1 MRKAFSILLL
11 LCFAFSVAA
20 FAQGEEDSV
29 ISRRMKFVYDDS
41 LGRNSVMFQSN
52 APLETIIGMTN
63 ELYGFVEVDLDSLTD
78 NPMARF
84 EVVLGSLTTGI
95 EDRDTEMFSEEYLAV
110 DSFPVATFELMTI
123 RKAADIVLVNEGA
136 LDIVGR
142 GTFTLHG
149 VMDTVNVNVKLTY
162 FEQNEV
168 TETRLPGNIL
178 KMNANFSIRLSDFG
192 IMLPETVILKL
203 DDRISIS
210 IDAYGGT
217 GVVPIDRTAAEIMPE
232 EEMME
237 GEDTAT
243 PAEEVEG

>member
-11 LCFAFSVAA
+11 LCFVLSAAA
-20 FAQGEEDSV
+20 FAQEEADSV
-29 ISRRMKFVYDDS
+29 ISRRMRFVYDDS

-63 ELYGFVEVDLDSLTD
+63 DLYGYVEVDLDSLID
-78 NPMARF
+78 NPKAHF
-84 EVVLGSLTTGI
+84 EVDLRGLTTGI
-95 EDRDTEMFSEEYLAV
+95 DRRDEDMYSDTYLAI
-110 DSFPVATFELMTI
+110 DSFPIATFELMTV
-123 RKAADIVLVNEGA
+123 RKAADYILVNEGV

-142 GTFTLHG
+142 GTFEIHG
-149 VMDTVNVNVKLTY
+149 VLDTVSVNVKLTY
-162 FEQNEV
+162 FDQNEV

-178 KMNANFSIRLSDFG
+178 KLNASFNIRLSDYG

-217 GVVPIDRTAAEIMPE
+217 GVMPIDRTATEVMTE
-232 EEMME
+232 E
-237 GEDTAT
+237 GE
-243 PAEEVEG
+243 AEEAAPVEAGG